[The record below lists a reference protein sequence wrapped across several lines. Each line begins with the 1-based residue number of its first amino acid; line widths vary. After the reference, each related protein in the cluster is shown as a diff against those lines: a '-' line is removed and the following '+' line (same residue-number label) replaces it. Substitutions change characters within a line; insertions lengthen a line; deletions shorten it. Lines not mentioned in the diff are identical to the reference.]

1 MADNTVTL
9 VGNCGRDPEIRYTQ
23 GGQAKAD
30 FGLAVSRRWQDR
42 ASGEWKEQTSW
53 IRVVCWG
60 QLAENVA
67 ESVTK
72 GTRVVVTGRLEQ
84 REYEA
89 DGGEKKQVVEVVAD
103 EIAPS
108 LRWATAQVQKNDR
121 RDGMA
126 GGGAP
131 QARGASSGG
140 RGPGGGGYEPE
151 EEPF

>member
-23 GGQAKAD
+23 GGQAKVD

-53 IRVVCWG
+53 LRVVCWG

-72 GTRVVVTGRLEQ
+72 GTRVVVTGRIEQ

-89 DGGEKKQVVEVVAD
+89 DQGEKRSVVEVVAD
-103 EIAPS
+103 EVAPS

-126 GGGAP
+126 GGGAAP
-131 QARGASSGG
+131 VSRGGRSGG
-140 RGPGGGGYEPE
+140 PNEPD

>member
-23 GGQAKAD
+23 GGQAKVD

-53 IRVVCWG
+53 LRVVCWG

-72 GTRVVVTGRLEQ
+72 GTRVVVTGRIEQ

-89 DGGEKKQVVEVVAD
+89 DQGEKRSVVEVVAD
-103 EIAPS
+103 EVAPS

-121 RDGMA
+121 RDGTA
-126 GGGAP
+126 GGAAAAP
-131 QARGASSGG
+131 ASRGGRSGG
-140 RGPGGGGYEPE
+140 PYEPE

>member
-23 GGQAKAD
+23 GGQAKAE
-30 FGLAVSRRWQDR
+30 FGLAVSRRWNDR
-42 ASGEWKEQTSW
+42 ASGEQREQTSW
-53 IRVVCWG
+53 FNVVVWG
-60 QLAENVA
+60 SLAENVA
-67 ESVTK
+67 ESIAK
-72 GTRVVVTGRLEQ
+72 GTRVIVTGRLEQ
-84 REYEA
+84 RSWETEQG
-89 DGGEKKQVVEVVAD
+89 DKRTVIDVVAD
-103 EIAPS
+103 EVAPS

-131 QARGASSGG
+131 QNRAASSGG
-140 RGPGGGGYEPE
+140 RGQGGGGYEPE

>member
-23 GGQAKAD
+23 GGQAKAE
-30 FGLAVSRRWQDR
+30 FGLAVSRRWNDR
-42 ASGEWKEQTSW
+42 ASGEQREQTSW
-53 IRVVCWG
+53 FNVVIWG

-67 ESVTK
+67 ESIAK
-72 GTRVVVTGRLEQ
+72 GTRVIVTGRLEQ
-84 REYEA
+84 RTWET
-89 DGGEKKQVVEVVAD
+89 DQGEKRNVVDVVAD
-103 EIAPS
+103 EVAPS

-131 QARGASSGG
+131 QGRPSGG
-140 RGPGGGGYEPE
+140 GRSPSGGGGIED

>member
-23 GGQAKAD
+23 GGQAKAE
-30 FGLAVSRRWQDR
+30 FGLAVSRRWNDR
-42 ASGEWKEQTSW
+42 ASGEQREQTSW
-53 IRVVCWG
+53 FNVVVWG

-67 ESVTK
+67 ESIAK

-84 REYEA
+84 RSWET
-89 DGGEKKQVVEVVAD
+89 DQGEKRTVIDVVAD
-103 EIAPS
+103 EVAPS

-121 RDGMA
+121 RDGAA
-126 GGGAP
+126 GAGAP
-131 QARGASSGG
+131 PSRSAGAGAG
-140 RGPGGGGYEPE
+140 QYEQ

>member
-121 RDGMA
+121 RDGSA
-126 GGGAP
+126 AGGAP
-131 QARGASSGG
+131 QGRGASSGG

>member
-23 GGQAKAD
+23 GGQAKAE
-30 FGLAVSRRWQDR
+30 FGLAVSRRWNDR
-42 ASGEWKEQTSW
+42 ASGEQREQTSW
-53 IRVVCWG
+53 FNVVVWG

-67 ESVTK
+67 ESIAK
-72 GTRVVVTGRLEQ
+72 GTRVIVTGRLEQ
-84 REYEA
+84 RTWET
-89 DGGEKKQVVEVVAD
+89 DQGEKRNVVDVVAD
-103 EIAPS
+103 EVAPS

-131 QARGASSGG
+131 QGRPSGGG
-140 RGPGGGGYEPE
+140 RGPSGGGGGYED

>member
-23 GGQAKAD
+23 GGQAKAE
-30 FGLAVSRRWQDR
+30 FGLAVSRRWNDR
-42 ASGEWKEQTSW
+42 ASGEQREQTSW
-53 IRVVCWG
+53 FNVVVWG
-60 QLAENVA
+60 SLAENVA
-67 ESVTK
+67 ESIAK
-72 GTRVVVTGRLEQ
+72 GTRVIVTGRLEQ
-84 REYEA
+84 RSWETEQG
-89 DGGEKKQVVEVVAD
+89 DKRTVIDVVAD
-103 EIAPS
+103 EVAPS

-131 QARGASSGG
+131 QNRGASSGG
-140 RGPGGGGYEPE
+140 RGQGGGGYEPE